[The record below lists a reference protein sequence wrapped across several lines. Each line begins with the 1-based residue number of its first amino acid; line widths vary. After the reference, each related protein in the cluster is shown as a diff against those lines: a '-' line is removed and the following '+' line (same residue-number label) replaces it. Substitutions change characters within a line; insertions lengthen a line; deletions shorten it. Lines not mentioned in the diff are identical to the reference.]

1 VVHVILIFGHNKLVS
16 KNLKK
21 KLSKRLLLPSLL
33 FTYREV
39 GGMAPVNWELGWISR
54 DVLLLPPRLL
64 YSFSLNILFAVR
76 RTRSHLRHVFL
87 VL

>member
-21 KLSKRLLLPSLL
+21 KLSKRLLLPSVL

-39 GGMAPVNWELGWISR
+39 GDMAPVNWELGWISR
-54 DVLLLPPRLL
+54 DILLLSYTPSP
-64 YSFSLNILFAVR
+64 
-76 RTRSHLRHVFL
+76 
-87 VL
+87 

>member
-1 VVHVILIFGHNKLVS
+1 VVHVILIFGHDELVS

-21 KLSKRLLLPSLL
+21 KLTKRLLLPSLL

-64 YSFSLNILFAVR
+64 YSFSLNILFVVR